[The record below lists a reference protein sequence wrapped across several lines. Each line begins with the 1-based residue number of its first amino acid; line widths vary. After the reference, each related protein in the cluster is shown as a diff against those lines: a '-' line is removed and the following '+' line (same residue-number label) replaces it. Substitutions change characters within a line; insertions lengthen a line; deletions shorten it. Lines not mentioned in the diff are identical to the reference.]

1 MVTAILEKEQE
12 KKERQ
17 KALED
22 MATIMNHLDIRS
34 ILLLQGGAHML
45 LARQQAEKKREK
57 NLARR
62 VADKEGSR

>member
-1 MVTAILEKEQE
+1 MATAILEKEQE

-22 MATIMNHLDIRS
+22 MAVIMNHLDIRS

>member
-22 MATIMNHLDIRS
+22 MAVIMNHLDIRS

-57 NLARR
+57 NLTRR

>member
-22 MATIMNHLDIRS
+22 MAVIMNHLDIRS